1 MDRDRHAGGYDRWVS
16 VSSKNR
22 YRSTN
27 HSQDEIDSGSGR
39 AAENSPGVLRM
50 RINIKGLSAVLLCL
64 ALPLTVFF
72 AATNDSRTAPSEQLG
87 HVDFPNSCKSEA
99 QPALL
104 KGLALLHSFQY
115 QASESAFKAATD
127 LDGNCAIAHW
137 GAAMALYH
145 QLWDFPGKRTLKEG
159 LKSVEAAQKLGAPTS
174 RERGYIAAAAAFYQ
188 DDEKISHVQRTTAY
202 SQALAQLHSAAP
214 EDVEASAFY
223 ALSLVALADEN
234 VDDTGNRKKAM
245 AILEPLFQQHPDNP
259 GVAHYLIHATDKPQ
273 FAREGLGAARA
284 YAKIAPDSSH
294 ALHMPSHIF
303 TRLGLWQESISSNIA
318 ATAAAA
324 HATEMHQSESHY
336 QTHAMDFLDYA
347 YLQSGQEAKARALS
361 AQEMTV
367 PGSGERE
374 KADHRAVADARNA
387 IELHRWQE
395 AAGLAIPEH
404 RNLQDTIYW
413 ARAIGAA
420 RSGNRAAAK
429 DAVSKLEEAVAHRE
443 GESKATGYDVSS
455 EKATDLREAEAWLA
469 YLQGDSAHAIELLR
483 DAADR
488 EDAEGLESTTM
499 PAREML
505 GDLYMELKKPG
516 EAVKAYV
523 ATLAEAPNRFD
534 ALLGAAQASQTM
546 GDSHSARDYYSQLL
560 KIADPAADRPELKD
574 VKSYLAGL
582 ARGR

>member
-1 MDRDRHAGGYDRWVS
+1 MDRDRDAGGYDRGVS

-39 AAENSPGVLRM
+39 AAENSPGVVRV
-50 RINIKGLSAVLLCL
+50 RINIKGLSAVLLSL

-87 HVDFPNSCKSEA
+87 HVDFPNSCNPET

-104 KGLALLHSFQY
+104 KGVALLHSFQY
-115 QASESAFKAATD
+115 QESESAFKAATD
-127 LDGNCAIAHW
+127 LDTNCAMAHW

-159 LKSVEAAQKLGAPTS
+159 LESVEQAQKLGAPTP

-214 EDVEASAFY
+214 GDVEASAFY
-223 ALSLVALADEN
+223 ALSLVALADED
-234 VDDTGNRKKAM
+234 VDDIANRKKAM

-259 GVAHYLIHATDKPQ
+259 GVAHYLIHAADKPQ
-273 FAREGLGAARA
+273 FASEGLAAARA

-361 AQEMTV
+361 AEEMNV

-374 KADHRAVADARNA
+374 KADHRAVVDARNA
-387 IELHRWQE
+387 LELHQWKE
-395 AAGLAIPEH
+395 AAQLAIPER
-404 RNLQDTIYW
+404 RNSQDAIYW

-420 RSGNRAAAK
+420 RSGDVASAK
-429 DAVSKLEEAVAHRE
+429 TDVDKLTELVAHRE

-469 YLQGDSAHAIELLR
+469 YAQGDSPKAIELLR
-483 DAADR
+483 AAADR
-488 EDAEGLESTTM
+488 EDAKGLDSVTM

-505 GDLYMELKKPG
+505 GDLLMELKKPG
-516 EAVKAYV
+516 DAIAAYKTV
-523 ATLAEAPNRFD
+523 LVEAPNRFD
-534 ALLGAAQASQTM
+534 ALLGATQASLAA
-546 GDSHSARDYYSQLL
+546 GDTHSARDYYSQLL

-574 VKSYLAGL
+574 AKSYLAGSKV
-582 ARGR
+582 R